1 MSILWAVR
9 HGQANIAGPDYDILS
24 PLGAVQARA
33 LGTFMAH
40 PDRRPDAV
48 YSGPR
53 LRQRDTARHLIAG
66 LVDAGAPPPQEAPPL
81 VALDEYP
88 AEAIVRQSLPALKAS
103 HPELLAAF
111 STGAGGGLGGVGDP
125 SRDRRAFEHLFRLSM
140 DRWLSGALAHPEIE
154 TFAAFAGRV
163 RTALRQIM
171 AAEGARRRVVVVTS
185 AGPVS
190 IAARSSSLKASRAVA
205 RNAGSSH
212 CGSAMSS
219 SMRAHRPLSVMN

>member
-40 PDRRPDAV
+40 PERRPDVV

-111 STGAGGGLGGVGDP
+111 STGAGGGLG
-125 SRDRRAFEHLFRLSM
+125 
-140 DRWLSGALAHPEIE
+140 SGAARVG
-154 TFAAFAGRV
+154 GRCKGGKSPD
-163 RTALRQIM
+163 
-171 AAEGARRRVVVVTS
+171 E
-185 AGPVS
+185 
-190 IAARSSSLKASRAVA
+190 VA
-205 RNAGSSH
+205 RTVDVAEFGWKP
-212 CGSAMSS
+212 GPFWAK
-219 SMRAHRPLSVMN
+219 SVPGLMAELR